1 VKRLVVLGFSQAH
14 YPTPLAANPVFSAED
29 LAGIRAVMARPV
41 TLPAEELEG
50 RRARFRRQLA
60 AVTDEVNFLVPRR
73 NFVGEAQAPSESLV
87 FMHQLFKGPED
98 AEGLVLE
105 LDAAAERARVRHLAL
120 GAASE
125 ATRPRAIEVED
136 LEFGRDLLT
145 LRVDRHG
152 KPRPESPSSL
162 ERLMVSALA
171 WLLAALEAEPLE
183 WAPEEADPPKLGSL
197 AHEVFEGL
205 FAPGRPLPAREE
217 IPARV
222 EALVEEALTRIAPFL
237 RGPQWQV
244 ERRNFA
250 ALTIKAALA
259 WRDAL
264 AQLGAEVL
272 AAEEWLAGE
281 WSGIRVHGQ
290 TDLILGLP
298 GGRLL
303 VVDYKRSK
311 STGRLKQMQKGFDS
325 QASLYRAMIETGG
338 PKNAERAELARQ
350 LKAARGIGVVYYL
363 LNDQKVLSDAALDGA
378 AAVPGW
384 RTLDNDIAGE
394 ALTRIGE
401 RIAQVRAGIVRLN
414 RSGERAFFER
424 KAGLTPYALDTSPLI
439 ELFSLPDE
447 DAEEDE
453 ES

>member
-1 VKRLVVLGFSQAH
+1 
-14 YPTPLAANPVFSAED
+14 
-29 LAGIRAVMARPV
+29 
-41 TLPAEELEG
+41 
-50 RRARFRRQLA
+50 
-60 AVTDEVNFLVPRR
+60 
-73 NFVGEAQAPSESLV
+73 
-87 FMHQLFKGPED
+87 
-98 AEGLVLE
+98 
-105 LDAAAERARVRHLAL
+105 
-120 GAASE
+120 
-125 ATRPRAIEVED
+125 
-136 LEFGRDLLT
+136 
-145 LRVDRHG
+145 
-152 KPRPESPSSL
+152 
-162 ERLMVSALA
+162 MVSALA

-183 WAPEEADPPKLGSL
+183 WAPEEADPLKLGSL
-197 AHEVFEGL
+197 AHEAFEGL
-205 FAPGRPLPAREE
+205 FVPGQPLPRPEE
-217 IPARV
+217 IPSLV
-222 EALVEEALTRIAPFL
+222 ERLVEEALTRIAPFL

-244 ERRNFA
+244 ERRNFK

-259 WRDAL
+259 WRNAL
-264 AQLGAEVL
+264 EQLGAEVL

-338 PKNAERAELARQ
+338 PKNAERAELARR

-363 LNDQKVLSDAALDGA
+363 LNDQKMLSDAALDGA
-378 AAVPGW
+378 SSVPGW

-394 ALTRIGE
+394 ALARIGE
-401 RIAQVRAGIVRLN
+401 RIAEVRAGVVRLN
-414 RSGERAFFER
+414 RNGDRAFFEK

-447 DAEEDE
+447 DAEEGE
-453 ES
+453 AS